1 MFLHHVNNIEH
12 NTKKYLYWHGSN
24 PSYTSM
30 ILYIKTDTLKND
42 ASSEKTNF
50 TSEEFFNKILG
61 KTFLKQQSHISGLD
75 DLTPFIM

>member
-12 NTKKYLYWHGSN
+12 NIKKYLYWHASN

-42 ASSEKTNF
+42 ASSETTNF
-50 TSEEFFNKILG
+50 ISEVS
-61 KTFLKQQSHISGLD
+61 TFLKMKILN
-75 DLTPFIM
+75 FIFLIIDHSTCDQLLP